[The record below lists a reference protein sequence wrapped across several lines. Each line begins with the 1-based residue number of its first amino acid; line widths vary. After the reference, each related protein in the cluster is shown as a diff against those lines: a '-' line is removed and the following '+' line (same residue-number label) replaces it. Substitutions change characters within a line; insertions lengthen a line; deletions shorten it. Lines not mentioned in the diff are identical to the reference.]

1 MTSCNT
7 MGGRRR
13 KTRKTRK
20 MRGGNLPSFG
30 GTIGTAGPVYGSANL
45 SGGTVDIQTMESVTG
60 GRRRRR
66 SRRSRRT
73 RRMRGG
79 AMQSANAGYSFT
91 GAGVNG
97 ISDAVGYAAN
107 QGGIR
112 VASV

>member
-1 MTSCNT
+1 MTSCN

-30 GTIGTAGPVYGSANL
+30 GTIGTAGPLYGSANL

-79 AMQSANAGYSFT
+79 ALQSANSAGGFT
-91 GAGVNG
+91 GSGVGGMINLTP
-97 ISDAVGYAAN
+97 YAPN

-112 VASV
+112 VASA